1 MAELKKFLF
10 DNFVIEDKKTKS
22 EPEKKAQ
29 EAEAILLSEPEP
41 EPIAEPV
48 MTEPEPVVAVAEPE
62 PEVIMFSEEE
72 VAEKVKEAEQ
82 EAYNKGLKAA
92 QESIEQTQKEL
103 LESINNKL
111 IALIANAVKAEEN
124 AEHEAFVLARAVVD
138 KLVPGLNEEH
148 AAEIVNKFIAD
159 NFNSFKNES
168 KLSFYIH
175 PDIISYAQE
184 TIAKLANSY
193 DFEGKIALHKDASLE
208 KADCRIEWENGG
220 VERNSAELGER
231 VKNLLAEEPE
241 GNKNNE

>member
-1 MAELKKFLF
+1 MVELKKFLF
-10 DNFVIEDKKTKS
+10 DNFVIEDKKKIKS
-22 EPEKKAQ
+22 EPEEPK
-29 EAEAILLSEPEP
+29 EPEEEILP
-41 EPIAEPV
+41 EQEVEVEPIV
-48 MTEPEPVVAVAEPE
+48 VEPEPVVEEVEPE
-62 PEVIMFSEEE
+62 PEVITFSEEE
-72 VAEKVKEAEQ
+72 VAEKVKEAEK
-82 EAYNKGLKAA
+82 EAYERGLKAA
-92 QESIEQTQKEL
+92 QESIEQSQKEL

-111 IALIANAVKAEEN
+111 IALIANTIKAEET
-124 AEHEAFVLARAVVD
+124 AEQEAFVLARAVVD

-175 PDIISYAQE
+175 PYIISYAQE

>member
-41 EPIAEPV
+41 EPIAEPI

-138 KLVPGLNEEH
+138 KLVPGLN
-148 AAEIVNKFIAD
+148 
-159 NFNSFKNES
+159 
-168 KLSFYIH
+168 FYIH

-208 KADCRIEWENGG
+208 KADCRVEWENGG

-231 VKNLLAEEPE
+231 VKDLLAEEPE
-241 GNKNNE
+241 GKNENE

>member
-10 DNFVIEDKKTKS
+10 DNFVIEDKKKIKS
-22 EPEKKAQ
+22 KLEEPEEAVLPEQ
-29 EAEAILLSEPEP
+29 EVEL
-41 EPIAEPV
+41 EPIV
-48 MTEPEPVVAVAEPE
+48 VEPEPVVEEVEPE
-62 PEVIMFSEEE
+62 PEVITFSEEE
-72 VAEKVKEAEQ
+72 VAEKVKEAEKK
-82 EAYNKGLKAA
+82 AYERGLKAA
-92 QESIEQTQKEL
+92 QESIEQSQKEL

-111 IALIANAVKAEEN
+111 IALIANTIKAEET
-124 AEHEAFVLARAVVD
+124 AEQEAFVLARAVVD

>member
-1 MAELKKFLF
+1 MVELKKFLF
-10 DNFVIEDKKTKS
+10 DNFVIEDKKKIKS
-22 EPEKKAQ
+22 EPEEPK
-29 EAEAILLSEPEP
+29 EPEEEILP
-41 EPIAEPV
+41 EQEVEVEPIV
-48 MTEPEPVVAVAEPE
+48 VEPEPVVEEVEPE
-62 PEVIMFSEEE
+62 PEVITFSEEE
-72 VAEKVKEAEQ
+72 VAEKVKEAEK
-82 EAYNKGLKAA
+82 EAYERGLKAA
-92 QESIEQTQKEL
+92 QESIEQSQKEL

-111 IALIANAVKAEEN
+111 IALIANSIKAEET
-124 AEHEAFVLARAVVD
+124 AEQEAFALARAVVD

-159 NFNSFKNES
+159 NFNSFKNEA

-208 KADCRIEWENGG
+208 RADCRVEWENGG

-241 GNKNNE
+241 GNKNDE

>member
-10 DNFVIEDKKTKS
+10 DNFVIEDKKKIKS
-22 EPEKKAQ
+22 KLEEPEEAVLPEQ
-29 EAEAILLSEPEP
+29 EVEL
-41 EPIAEPV
+41 EPIV
-48 MTEPEPVVAVAEPE
+48 VEPEPVVEEVEPE
-62 PEVIMFSEEE
+62 PEVITFSEEE
-72 VAEKVKEAEQ
+72 VAEKVKEAEKK
-82 EAYNKGLKAA
+82 AYERGLKAA
-92 QESIEQTQKEL
+92 QESIEQSQKEL

-111 IALIANAVKAEEN
+111 IALIANTMKAEET
-124 AEHEAFVLARAVVD
+124 AEQEAFVLARAVVD

>member
-10 DNFVIEDKKTKS
+10 DNFVIEDKKKIKS
-22 EPEKKAQ
+22 KLEEPEAAVLPEQ
-29 EAEAILLSEPEP
+29 EVEL
-41 EPIAEPV
+41 EPIV
-48 MTEPEPVVAVAEPE
+48 VEPEPVVEEVEPE
-62 PEVIMFSEEE
+62 PEVITFSEEE
-72 VAEKVKEAEQ
+72 VAEKVKEAEKK
-82 EAYNKGLKAA
+82 AYERGLKAA
-92 QESIEQTQKEL
+92 QESIEQSQKEL

-111 IALIANAVKAEEN
+111 IALIANTMKAEET
-124 AEHEAFVLARAVVD
+124 AEQEAFVLARAVVD